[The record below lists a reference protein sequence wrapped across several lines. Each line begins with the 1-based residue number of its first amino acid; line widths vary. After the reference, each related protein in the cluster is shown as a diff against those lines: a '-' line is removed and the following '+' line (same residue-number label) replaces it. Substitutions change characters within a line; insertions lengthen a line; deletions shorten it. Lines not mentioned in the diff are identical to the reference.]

1 MLAAKTNDT
10 KHFMSREHLFAQS
23 RIEQIRCLFECAA
36 DFLYC
41 EYNALHRNVPEGP
54 QAQRK
59 SARQCGRDV
68 YVTESI
74 CSSLRE

>member
-10 KHFMSREHLFAQS
+10 KHFMSRAHLFAQS